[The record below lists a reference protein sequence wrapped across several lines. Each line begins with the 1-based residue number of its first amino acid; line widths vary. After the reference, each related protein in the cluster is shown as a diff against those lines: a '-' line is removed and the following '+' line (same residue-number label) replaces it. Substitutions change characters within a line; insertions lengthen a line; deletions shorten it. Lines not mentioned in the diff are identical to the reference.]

1 MAIFRTW
8 IWNNL
13 YLSTNS
19 FSLIL
24 TMRKMLT
31 LLMMMIFIFSSSL
44 FFRQKPKHNSG
55 LHEEY
60 DSRFPRLASSHYNL
74 LLLPSLVVAAPLF
87 ISFRLN
93 HLTCIRGMRKLRQHN
108 NNTQSK
114 LSCIEVDSYW
124 ALYYV
129 VLSPND
135 CYYLKAFDIAP
146 MPFFSSLT
154 KWRSGSVPRVPGSP
168 FCGWFLVNSVTLRNS
183 VATVVSPETLSGHIA
198 LSSDDWSLVIRHN
211 HPW

>member
-1 MAIFRTW
+1 MGVEDTCDADT
-8 IWNNL
+8 NNGHFQNL
-13 YLSTNS
+13 DMKRSLSCAS
-19 FSLIL
+19 WSLIL

-31 LLMMMIFIFSSSL
+31 LLMMMIFIFSPSL

-114 LSCIEVDSYW
+114 LSWTHCMHRIEVDSY
-124 ALYYV
+124 
-129 VLSPND
+129 
-135 CYYLKAFDIAP
+135 
-146 MPFFSSLT
+146 
-154 KWRSGSVPRVPGSP
+154 
-168 FCGWFLVNSVTLRNS
+168 
-183 VATVVSPETLSGHIA
+183 
-198 LSSDDWSLVIRHN
+198 
-211 HPW
+211 

>member
-1 MAIFRTW
+1 M
-8 IWNNL
+8 L
-13 YLSTNS
+13 
-19 FSLIL
+19 L

-31 LLMMMIFIFSSSL
+31 LLMMMMFIFPPSL

-114 LSCIEVDSYW
+114 LSWTHCIKVESYW

-129 VLSPND
+129 VLSPNY
-135 CYYLKAFDIAP
+135 CYYLTLLQCL
-146 MPFFSSLT
+146 FSQVWPSE
-154 KWRSGSVPRVPGSP
+154 GQAQFPGCQVPHSVVDFWLIPSP
-168 FCGWFLVNSVTLRNS
+168 WGIQQRQLS
-183 VATVVSPETLSGHIA
+183 VVSPETLSGHIA

-211 HPW
+211 HPWQWQ

>member
-1 MAIFRTW
+1 MKRS
-8 IWNNL
+8 
-13 YLSTNS
+13 LSYAS
-19 FSLIL
+19 LSLIL

-31 LLMMMIFIFSSSL
+31 LLMMMMFIFPPSL

-114 LSCIEVDSYW
+114 LSWTHCIEVDSYW

-129 VLSPND
+129 VLSPNY

-183 VATVVSPETLSGHIA
+183 AATVVSPETLSGHIA

-211 HPW
+211 HPWQWQ